1 MIANLLKQ
9 QKELAASRN
18 LAKQNK
24 PKETKET
31 KSITEIFERFLV
43 YELKNYQKF
52 LDEKPNVDIDYAQT
66 LSKSIYV

>member
-9 QKELAASRN
+9 QKELAATRN
-18 LAKQNK
+18 LTKQNK
-24 PKETKET
+24 TKET

-66 LSKSIYV
+66 LSKSIYD

>member
-24 PKETKET
+24 SKETTET

-43 YELKNYQKF
+43 YELIK
-52 LDEKPNVDIDYAQT
+52 I
-66 LSKSIYV
+66 